1 MKKHGMK
8 DHLNLFFSAFLV
20 VAFMVCA
27 YFFSNFTS
35 SLPIM
40 TSQLISIAVFAVFG
54 LLLFYATR
62 VGDGKAV
69 FRFSPFTFLF
79 MVLPSL
85 FIIVA
90 SLAEFMPLHANFA
103 ADMLTGKISVITT
116 MAAVAL
122 GYGIPYSFI
131 SGFELRVEGEEEED
145 EAEKVLKGGIEADL
159 YEESD
164 EAEDEEAEESGL
176 QNKDIDEEE

>member
-62 VGDGKAV
+62 VGDGKAQ
-69 FRFSPFTFLF
+69 FRLSILTLVVL
-79 MVLPSL
+79 VLPTL
-85 FIIVA
+85 FIIIA
-90 SLAEFMPLHANFA
+90 SLATFMPFHDFFA
-103 ADMLTGKISVITT
+103 ADKLTGKLSTITAL
-116 MAAVAL
+116 AAVAL

-131 SGFELRVEGEEEED
+131 SGFELKTEDEEAAQPEEERT
-145 EAEKVLKGGIEADL
+145 VLEGGIEADL
-159 YEESD
+159 ADD
-164 EAEDEEAEESGL
+164 EDDNEDAPAEDMLDTEE
-176 QNKDIDEEE
+176 